1 MSEQYSEHVTF
12 QLHLPQALFQVRH
25 SLSCYELLSESFLP
39 THFFRED
46 YDKLS
51 QFVSDKKLRVK
62 NKVKVADRPLGYQ
75 EDGSSDSDH
84 DAYLQRVKAEGE
96 DRDSEDGMYLVCVYR
111 DSEDGMYLCVW
122 GL

>member
-1 MSEQYSEHVTF
+1 MLKS
-12 QLHLPQALFQVRH
+12 
-25 SLSCYELLSESFLP
+25 
-39 THFFRED
+39 FRED

-62 NKVKVADRPLGYQ
+62 TKVKVPDRSLSYN

-96 DRDSEDGMYLVCVYR
+96 DRDSEDGMICLHFICQHNTCWCNLCSLLIIRSSVALLSDLHGTYLPVRLLHLTFVP
-111 DSEDGMYLCVW
+111 
-122 GL
+122 